1 MSEVLRCNRMP
12 VSRQFWVVMI
22 VTAFWYILR
31 PWLMQSPN
39 RQVQVDI
46 SVEPNG
52 VSDNYSVQVPNGE
65 ILTSLDVEMLE
76 KSWPIDDVVT
86 LRKKLTGWMEIRWMV
101 LITI

>member
-22 VTAFWYILR
+22 VTAFCGISYM
-31 PWLMQSPN
+31 PMANASPN

-86 LRKKLTGWMEIRWMV
+86 LLEKIDWMDGDSLDGID
-101 LITI
+101 